1 MIDIEKVYAEVA
13 PRLSNCLMGD
23 GVPYATACDIVQE
36 TFLRLWKRREAL
48 TDDLHE
54 VSGLAFTIARNYR
67 NDLYRKAQREVLE
80 DEITDAG
87 EGDGD
92 GPAAGD
98 VPTAASAQDLIDA
111 DERTRAFR
119 RRLRAALARMPVPLL
134 EAFVLSRIGDLSVQ
148 ELADRLS
155 LSEANV
161 KVRVHRAKDALRA
174 LMERADDAPAQPSV
188 AGGFPF
194 AVLRAVMALAA
205 VDGVVSKEELE
216 IFRALAKKALS
227 ADADAAD
234 RLWRDAMMGMSYI
247 GFLAGELSPEEMV
260 RLYAAEAAAAFRTEG
275 AAPTAARK
283 TLVVA
288 LLERLAAADGEYSEI
303 ERRCIR
309 ALAARL

>member
-1 MIDIEKVYAEVA
+1 MIDIEKVYKEVA
-13 PRLSNCLMGD
+13 PKLSNSLMGD
-23 GVPYATACDIVQE
+23 GVSYATACDIVQE
-36 TFLRLWKRREAL
+36 TFLRLWKRREVL

-87 EGDGD
+87 EGNGD
-92 GPAAGD
+92 WPAAGD
-98 VPTAASAQDLIDA
+98 MPTAASAQDLIDA
-111 DERTRAFR
+111 DERTLAFR
-119 RRLRAALARMPVPLL
+119 RRLRAALARMPVQLL
-134 EAFVLSRIGDLSVQ
+134 EAFALSRIGDLSVR

-174 LMERADDAPAQPSV
+174 LMERADDVPAPPSV
-188 AGGFPF
+188 AGGFLF
-194 AVLRAVMALAA
+194 AVLKAVMALAA

-216 IFRALAKKALS
+216 LFKALAQRSLS
-227 ADADAAD
+227 ADAAD

-247 GFLAGELSPEEMV
+247 GFLAGELSPQEMV
-260 RLYAAEAAAAFRTEG
+260 RLYEAEAAAAFRTAG
-275 AAPTAARK
+275 AALTAERK
-283 TLVVA
+283 ALVVA
-288 LLERLAAADGEYSEI
+288 LLEKLAAADGEYSEI

-309 ALAARL
+309 ALAACL